1 MKSVAIWALAAVAA
15 SATPL
20 YRDVQTLASPLN
32 QGAAY
37 PPDFLW
43 IGSEDDTVNV
53 ASFSGEL
60 PQFLLDFP
68 SNPVTTP
75 DPDRAPFYFD
85 ITGSALH
92 MPVFGGAQAASR
104 VKLFPEAGT
113 AWLMLIGMV
122 LAAAGVRLPQRRR
135 VK

>member
-1 MKSVAIWALAAVAA
+1 MRLLAIWALAALAA

-20 YRDVQTLASPLN
+20 LRDIQTIVSPLN

-43 IGSEDDTVNV
+43 IGSEEDAVGI
-53 ASFSGEL
+53 ASSSGEL
-60 PQFLLDFP
+60 SPGGT
-68 SNPVTTP
+68 V
-75 DPDRAPFYFD
+75 FYFD
-85 ITGSALH
+85 FTGSALD
-92 MPVFGGAQAASR
+92 MPVFGGAQPASR
-104 VKLFPEAGT
+104 VNLFSEAGT

-122 LAAAGVRLPQRRR
+122 LAAAGVRLPRRRR